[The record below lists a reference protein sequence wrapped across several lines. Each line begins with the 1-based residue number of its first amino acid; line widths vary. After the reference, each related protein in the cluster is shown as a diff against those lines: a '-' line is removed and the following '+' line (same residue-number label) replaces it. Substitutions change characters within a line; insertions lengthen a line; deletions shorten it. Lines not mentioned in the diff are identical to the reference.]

1 MIKHAIRNSEIIE
14 EKDATVSV
22 VNREVQYSFSVYEGL
37 KVLNSKVVLLEDH
50 VKRLKL
56 SASTIGLEM
65 LDYDFEA
72 DINKLIEVD
81 NIKEATL
88 RVLVIGGADPTCFIT
103 WTTILSYPDEYY
115 INGVSVYSY
124 KGERFL
130 PSCKTSNILL
140 NYLALEEAKRHNGFE
155 ALLVN
160 KDNLILEGSRTNFF
174 ALKGNNLYTAK
185 DDLVLEGI
193 TRKYIL
199 RAAEEMGLNIHFEA
213 INLDDVLL
221 YDGLF
226 ISSTSMVALPISS
239 LDGKNIPLDKRVLE
253 LKRLTEKYN

>member
-1 MIKHAIRNSEIIE
+1 MIKHAIRNSKLIE

-37 KVLNSKVVLLEDH
+37 KVLDSKVVLLEDH
-50 VKRLKL
+50 IARLKH
-56 SASTIGLEM
+56 SAATIGLTM
-65 LDYDFEA
+65 PDYDFES
-72 DINKLIEVD
+72 DIAALIKQD
-81 NIKEATL
+81 AIKEATL
-88 RVLVIGGADPTCFIT
+88 RILVIGGPNPECFVT
-103 WTTILSYPDEYY
+103 WTTILSYPEEYY
-115 INGVSVYSY
+115 LNGVRVSSY

-140 NYLALEEAKRHNGFE
+140 NYLALENAKKEGSFE

-199 RAAEEMGLNIHFEA
+199 RAAKEMGLTIHFEA
-213 INLDDVLL
+213 INLDDILE
-221 YDGLF
+221 YDALF
-226 ISSTSMVALPISS
+226 ISSTSMVALPIAF
-239 LDGKNIPLDKRVLE
+239 LDGKKIPLDERVLK
-253 LKRLTEKYN
+253 LKELTEKYN